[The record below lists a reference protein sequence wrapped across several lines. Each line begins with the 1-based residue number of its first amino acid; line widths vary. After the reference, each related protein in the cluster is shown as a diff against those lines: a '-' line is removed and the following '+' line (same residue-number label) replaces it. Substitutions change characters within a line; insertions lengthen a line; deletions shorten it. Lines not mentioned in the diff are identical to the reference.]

1 MEAVLGEENVYQR
14 EGRGVVAVIAP
25 WNFPLAIICG
35 MTSAA
40 LATGNAAVLKPA
52 AQSPLIAAKLVEL
65 LREAGVPPSVVQY
78 LPGPGST
85 TGQALVDHPDVA
97 VIAFTGS
104 KDVGLS
110 IVRSAA
116 DVRPGQRHVKRV
128 IAEMGGKNAIVVDDD
143 ADLDQAVAGAITSAF
158 GYAGQKCSACS
169 RLIVVGSAYE
179 EVLARLGPAVES
191 LVVGPPHDPSTF
203 VPPVIGK
210 SQQEKIQDYIT
221 TGSRTA
227 RLLVQGASVEG
238 EGSFV
243 PPTVFVDVRPDDALA
258 REEIFGPVLSVFRVE
273 TFDEALELA
282 LDSEYALT
290 GGVYSRNPR
299 NIEKARRQFRTG
311 SLYINRKTT
320 GAIVGRHPFGGLA
333 LSGVGDKAGGPDY
346 LLQFLQPRTI
356 SENTMRRG
364 FAPEGISQTGTR
376 AF

>member
-1 MEAVLGEENVYQR
+1 
-14 EGRGVVAVIAP
+14 VIAP

-40 LATGNAAVLKPA
+40 LAAGNCAILKPA
-52 AQSPLIAAKLVEL
+52 AQSSLIAARLVDI
-65 LREAGVPPSVVQY
+65 LREAGVPAEVVHY
-78 LPGPGST
+78 LPGPGAGV
-85 TGQALVDHPDVA
+85 GQALVDHPGVSM
-97 VIAFTGS
+97 IAFTGS

-116 DVRPGQRHVKRV
+116 VVQPGQREVKRV
-128 IAEMGGKNAIVVDDD
+128 IAEMGGKNAIIVDDD
-143 ADLDQAVAGAITSAF
+143 ADLDQAVAGTITSAF

-169 RLIVVGSAYE
+169 RLIVVGSAYD
-179 EVLARLGPAVES
+179 EVLARLGPAVQS

-203 VPPVIGK
+203 VPPVI
-210 SQQEKIQDYIT
+210 SRAQQQKISGYIEN
-221 TGSRTA
+221 GRKTA
-227 RLLVQGASVEG
+227 RLLVEG
-238 EGSFV
+238 RRPEGDGSFV
-243 PPTVFVDVRPDDALA
+243 PPAVFVDVKPEDPLA

-273 TFDEALELA
+273 SFDEALKLA

-290 GGVYSRNPR
+290 GGLYSRNPR
-299 NIEKARRQFRTG
+299 NIEKARREFRTG

-320 GAIVGRHPFGGLA
+320 GAIVGRHPFGGLQ

-364 FAPEGISQTGTR
+364 FAPEGISSQGTR
-376 AF
+376 AV